1 MHLEH
6 AGNDVEG
13 TIAVNSLSTA
23 GVDTS
28 YVFTEEKATNIMNIV
43 IPNSKLG
50 DNSVQHLWYSPISME
65 YTMNFSSNLPKNFPS
80 ELQENEVYLI
90 LDKFLPINLEF
101 LKSIRN
107 KKVCLDVGHIRF
119 FEHFTK
125 QYITNFFKFADFI
138 VLNDSVLDLLFERL
152 EIKSEAEFFMMF
164 DLDLLVITKGK
175 RGADFLFKEN
185 NMLKSISKVPT
196 VIVDSVDTAGAGDAF
211 FSSIL
216 KEYAYRDK
224 IDKEFIDNAF
234 SAASKASREILMQ
247 FGSRK
252 S

>member
-1 MHLEH
+1 MPLELG
-6 AGNDVEG
+6 GNDEDG
-13 TIAVNSLSTA
+13 IIAVNSLTRS

-28 YVFTEEKATNIMNIV
+28 YVFSEEKSTNAMNIV

-50 DNSVQHLWYSPISME
+50 DNSLQHLWYSPISME
-65 YTMNFSSNLPKNFPS
+65 YTMNFSNNLPKEFPS
-80 ELQENEVYLI
+80 ELQENNVYLI
-90 LDKFLPINLEF
+90 LDKFLPINLDF

-107 KKVCLDVGHIRF
+107 KKVCLDIGHIRF

-152 EIKSEAEFFMMF
+152 DIKSEADFFVMF
-164 DLDLLVITKGK
+164 DLDFLVITKGK
-175 RGADFLFKEN
+175 KGATFLFKEN
-185 NMLKSISKVPT
+185 NSIKSISKVPE
-196 VIVDSVDTAGAGDAF
+196 VIVDSIDTAGAGDAF

-216 KEYAYRDK
+216 KEYAYTDK
-224 IDKEFIDNAF
+224 LDENFINNTF
-234 SAASKASREILMQ
+234 SIANKASREILMQ